1 MKRRWFSG
9 KLASYFLVA
18 FMATTFTSTA
28 YATGESYQYKDGS
41 LYGSGPSSN
50 FFHIFG
56 LDEVRFTS
64 LQNQNYSPDSGMEVF
79 YIERAPDHLAQQCG
93 AGSGAYVEVHVDKN
107 TKKTTFVKAACGTQS
122 EQGNKNIFDNDYSG
136 YNTWDQNV
144 NIQWSASP
152 PTPVGPV
159 DIGGTPSYEFN
170 TEKSKTGT
178 AIKAC
183 GGFYKQFNN
192 SGCVEFSQISSSD
205 NSAATSIVG
214 SGDSYYYSADQ
225 SAGSCSLTLQL
236 AISSTNRSLSG
247 GSLSGYAGYRL
258 IQGGVDVTSSNA
270 DCTLVKPSDSAS
282 WESKPGVAIT
292 ISKAGELESFLN
304 GPVEVAESAPTCTI
318 PGVGWIVCPVV
329 NFLASIADDIH
340 NFLNEFLEVPA
351 KPIFDQNGDTY
362 KAWSVM
368 RNYANILFIIG
379 FIIIVLSQVTSLGI
393 SNYGIKKL
401 LPKLIIVAVLVNL
414 SFPITAILVD
424 LSNIFGYRLSEA
436 VTSLTPKDL
445 QETELK
451 GDLFANGNTFGAI
464 AASILGATALAA
476 GIYFFL
482 ATLIGILISVVVTG
496 VVVVLLL
503 TIRQAVIIMLI
514 VAAPIAFATMLLPNT
529 EGIYKKWMLI
539 FKSLL
544 LVFPII
550 GLLYGSA
557 KLASSILM
565 SVGNETGNTL
575 LTLIAAALP
584 ILVTVTVVSI
594 LKKVLDI
601 IDGGANLATRLQG
614 GLNKIGGVT
623 SGIAKRD
630 KRNRQY
636 AAQGARMNVGKLGRF
651 GKWAAYGGARK
662 DQAVKFRES
671 EANRQAI
678 GMYAE
683 KVGEKNG
690 KNWYTRRMTGGD
702 PASANAALA
711 NAVSIDAKLET
722 DQVNAAKAVI
732 ESFNL
737 TSAELKNI
745 AMGGTDSEHRLSGA
759 DDITRRAAIQ
769 SVLKKSTVGDTE
781 DIIKTSGNMTDSAR
795 QDLVNELVSTGM
807 VQKATHLGGAT
818 LDKIAQGKVTTEAD
832 LDNAAMSHMNKGKYS
847 AEVQVNQDG
856 VSMERVARLAQSGAS
871 PDGTLLDSTIKAK
884 MKAAAI
890 QVEKDPRLKA
900 RINSALS
907 GESIHKISI
916 I

>member
-1 MKRRWFSG
+1 
-9 KLASYFLVA
+9 
-18 FMATTFTSTA
+18 
-28 YATGESYQYKDGS
+28 
-41 LYGSGPSSN
+41 
-50 FFHIFG
+50 
-56 LDEVRFTS
+56 
-64 LQNQNYSPDSGMEVF
+64 
-79 YIERAPDHLAQQCG
+79 
-93 AGSGAYVEVHVDKN
+93 
-107 TKKTTFVKAACGTQS
+107 
-122 EQGNKNIFDNDYSG
+122 
-136 YNTWDQNV
+136 
-144 NIQWSASP
+144 
-152 PTPVGPV
+152 
-159 DIGGTPSYEFN
+159 
-170 TEKSKTGT
+170 
-178 AIKAC
+178 
-183 GGFYKQFNN
+183 
-192 SGCVEFSQISSSD
+192 
-205 NSAATSIVG
+205 
-214 SGDSYYYSADQ
+214 
-225 SAGSCSLTLQL
+225 
-236 AISSTNRSLSG
+236 
-247 GSLSGYAGYRL
+247 
-258 IQGGVDVTSSNA
+258 
-270 DCTLVKPSDSAS
+270 
-282 WESKPGVAIT
+282 
-292 ISKAGELESFLN
+292 
-304 GPVEVAESAPTCTI
+304 
-318 PGVGWIVCPVV
+318 
-329 NFLASIADDIH
+329 
-340 NFLNEFLEVPA
+340 
-351 KPIFDQNGDTY
+351 
-362 KAWSVM
+362 
-368 RNYANILFIIG
+368 
-379 FIIIVLSQVTSLGI
+379 
-393 SNYGIKKL
+393 
-401 LPKLIIVAVLVNL
+401 
-414 SFPITAILVD
+414 
-424 LSNIFGYRLSEA
+424 
-436 VTSLTPKDL
+436 
-445 QETELK
+445 
-451 GDLFANGNTFGAI
+451 
-464 AASILGATALAA
+464 
-476 GIYFFL
+476 
-482 ATLIGILISVVVTG
+482 
-496 VVVVLLL
+496 
-503 TIRQAVIIMLI
+503 
-514 VAAPIAFATMLLPNT
+514 
-529 EGIYKKWMLI
+529 
-539 FKSLL
+539 
-544 LVFPII
+544 
-550 GLLYGSA
+550 
-557 KLASSILM
+557 M

-636 AAQGARMNVGKLGRF
+636 AAQGARMNVGKFGRV

-769 SVLKKSTVGDTE
+769 SVLKKSTVGDAE

-818 LDKIAQGKVTTEAD
+818 LDKIAQGKVTTESD